1 MAKPAKLP
9 TGYGYGAAAPKGA
22 PVYAKGGRRRRAA
35 RILRK
40 KKGSYRAFVK
50 DYLKKNPGS
59 TIADAAKAWTA
70 QKA

>member
-1 MAKPAKLP
+1 MAKLP
-9 TGYGYGAAAPKGA
+9 TGYGHGAAAPGKGA
-22 PVYAKGGRRRRAA
+22 AVYAKGKRRKRAA

-40 KKGSYRAFVK
+40 KKGSYQAFVK

-59 TIADAAKAWTA
+59 GIADAAKAWTA